1 MLVSETKVRVRYS
14 ETDQMGIVYYGNY
27 PQYYEV
33 GRVETLRKLG
43 MTYKEM
49 ETKGIF
55 MPITSMNLKYIKP
68 ALYDDLLTV
77 KTIITEI
84 PNMRIQFFYEIYN
97 EQGVLLNMGETVLA
111 FVNIK
116 TRRPC
121 PAPDWFLS
129 VMQQN
134 WDTDQG

>member
-55 MPITSMNLKYIKP
+55 MPITSMSLKYIKP

-97 EQGVLLNMGETVLA
+97 EQGVLLNTGETVLA
-111 FVNIK
+111 FVNIE

-121 PAPDWFLS
+121 QAPEWFLS
-129 VMQQN
+129 VMKQN
-134 WDTDQG
+134 WNIDHG